1 MINQNGDEGDGGR
14 EYLKTTPIFCS
25 VYMRDAN
32 NVIRYLNIINQSE
45 IKETSNA

>member
-1 MINQNGDEGDGGR
+1 MINQNGDEGDGGW
-14 EYLKTTPIFCS
+14 ENYADFCS